1 MTENVFE
8 QTAPV
13 QTPDARPSHSRFKIK
28 IHPKIKI
35 IFLVLLLI
43 LIVIGGFIFVFGYL
57 PGKKVYN
64 QALLLISK
72 QSQIQQ
78 LVQSKNLDTIETELK
93 QVKTD
98 IATIQADYQA
108 LKVIGS
114 LPLVKNYYQDGKLAL
129 EIAQQGLDTGQ
140 IIIEAIKPYQDFL
153 GLAGQAT
160 NSADTAQDRID
171 FVTQSVEG
179 ILPHLDK
186 IDQNLVSI
194 QTKLSQIDVN
204 RYPDEFR
211 QIKIKSNLVK
221 LSTSLDSVHQIIKD
235 GRPLLNNISWFLGK
249 DAPRRYFLLFQN
261 DAELRPSGGFWTA
274 YGILKVDNGK
284 ITPLISD
291 DIYSLDDKFKSTL
304 PAPRPIKEYHINIPY
319 WYLRD
324 MNLSADFPT
333 NAQTFLQYYQK
344 ISSEKF
350 DAIIAIDTNVLV
362 DLVTVLGRIGVPG
375 YGNFSAEPDKR
386 CYGCPQII
394 YELEYIAGK
403 PRSFIVDNR
412 KGFLAPL
419 MHSILS
425 NAMGAPK
432 DKIAPL
438 AETFFKNIHQKHILF
453 YFLDEKLQQAA
464 NLANITGYI
473 QQTSDQV
480 DYFHLNDANMASAKT
495 NLFIEQKIKHQIITT
510 ADKIEHK
517 ITISY
522 TNPYQASNCNLEKG
536 DLCLNAP
543 KYRNW
548 FRFYTPINSQL
559 VKMTGSEIQPV
570 EYQENG
576 KQVFEG
582 FYGDKYP
589 LYAKS
594 SNLVSIQ
601 YVSGI
606 KPLSSYQLLLQKQPG
621 TKPVTYQLL
630 HNGQVVEEFVWSADK
645 LIKLAL

>member
-543 KYRNW
+543 KYRHW